1 MNSVTSLVS
10 IFSAERRER
19 TEKEQKSSQSCSD
32 SLKDWRLHFC
42 NQSGIRVTKIWKL
55 CWSPR
60 TASRWRSTKET
71 WRCTSSVFSVEC
83 LRPYD
88 TRCLEYWDFAGKSRI
103 EVDTL
108 YPLTVI
114 YCVFAVFGLCG
125 NLATVSVILSNK
137 YMRWGVP
144 MPTASGRQQDQQTI
158 DARADI
164 RICVIWITNRI
175 IIYIYVFIRLSPRLD
190 HKKLLKLEGMKKK
203 NYVDNF
209 LYFKHFLNPLY
220 MKESN

>member
-1 MNSVTSLVS
+1 
-10 IFSAERRER
+10 
-19 TEKEQKSSQSCSD
+19 
-32 SLKDWRLHFC
+32 
-42 NQSGIRVTKIWKL
+42 
-55 CWSPR
+55 
-60 TASRWRSTKET
+60 
-71 WRCTSSVFSVEC
+71 
-83 LRPYD
+83 
-88 TRCLEYWDFAGKSRI
+88 
-103 EVDTL
+103 
-108 YPLTVI
+108 
-114 YCVFAVFGLCG
+114 
-125 NLATVSVILSNK
+125 
-137 YMRWGVP
+137 